1 MDDEETTVPEAANG
15 ADTVLDTV
23 KRERVSGQGHKL
35 KALYIYIHFYLYIL

>member
-1 MDDEETTVPEAANG
+1 MDDAETTVPEAANG

-35 KALYIYIHFYLYIL
+35 KALYIYTFLFIL